1 MLEASEVEA
10 LEVVRVVAEYVLL
23 VFEAVEIAVDDSIET
38 LELVRIVVSEADV
51 SVADVS
57 VADVS
62 DADVTT
68 ELLLEG

>member
-1 MLEASEVEA
+1 MLEASEVEGLSA

-51 SVADVS
+51 SVADV
-57 VADVS
+57 
-62 DADVTT
+62 TT

>member
-1 MLEASEVEA
+1 M
-10 LEVVRVVAEYVLL
+10 AEYVLL
-23 VFEAVEIAVDDSIET
+23 VFVAVEIAVDDSMDT

-57 VADVS
+57 EAEVSVAE
-62 DADVTT
+62 VTT